1 MKQFLSFVRKEFIHI
16 IRDPR
21 SLLILL
27 VMPQI
32 MVMLPGYVIK
42 NEVKDIRVAVLD
54 QSHDVYTTQITE
66 RLAANDYFILKGEVK
81 TEAEAIDYFR
91 KGEIDLVVIFGSEFA
106 NRLVHSQDASIQ
118 LLSDGSEPNQASVRV
133 AYAQQVIT
141 GFQKEL
147 QQQMASSHS
156 MIQGNGGVTSMN
168 IKVNSRLLFN
178 PQQRSEV
185 NFVPGVV
192 GMVMLLICCMMTSIA
207 IVREREMGT
216 MEILLASPLPAID
229 IVLAKLIPYMVI
241 SLINLTTILCI
252 AVFIMHVPMEGSLLV
267 YIFTAFV
274 YIFTSLMLGLLISTC
289 VNTQLAAM
297 LISLLLI
304 VPTIYLSGMVFA
316 IESMPVPAQ
325 IISNVVPTKWFISAS
340 RKIMIEG
347 VEFRYLIKEIIALA
361 IEGLVFLLLSWKLFK
376 TRLE

>member
-16 IRDPR
+16 LRDPR

-118 LLSDGSEPNQASVRV
+118 ILSDGSEPNQASVRV

-156 MIQGNGGVTSMN
+156 MIQGSGGVTSMN